1 MIILILSI
9 LILLNIFLLY
19 LLNRKKIKKLFFK
32 SKINKVDISELHKIF
47 QTEKISLNLYSPKKE
62 TIIKS
67 FCIPPNSQIPG
78 LTSEYEAWILAS
90 LSKVSKNIFEFG
102 TCSGKTTLLLAL
114 NSSENSK
121 IFSITL
127 KPDQA
132 KNIVKKKDDNKISY
146 RNILNESIY
155 DKFFFSGSDVEK
167 KIKVIFQ
174 NSLEFEE
181 MQYLNQFDLI
191 FIDGG
196 HTYSVIKNDSEKSF
210 KMLNSNGI
218 ILWHDYVP
226 GKESAKNVVKYIHE
240 ISINKKIF
248 HLKNTSLCF
257 YKNYS

>member
-9 LILLNIFLLY
+9 LILINIFLLY
-19 LLNRKKIKKLFFK
+19 LLNKKKIKKLFFK
-32 SKINKVDISELHKIF
+32 SKINEVDISKLHKIF

-62 TIIKS
+62 TIIK
-67 FCIPPNSQIPG
+67 
-78 LTSEYEAWILAS
+78 
-90 LSKVSKNIFEFG
+90 
-102 TCSGKTTLLLAL
+102 
-114 NSSENSK
+114 

-127 KPDQA
+127 KADQA

-174 NSLEFEE
+174 NSLEFDE

-218 ILWHDYVP
+218 MFWHDYVP

-240 ISINKKIF
+240 ISKNKKIF

>member
-9 LILLNIFLLY
+9 LILINIYFLY
-19 LLNRKKIKKLFFK
+19 LLNKKKIKKLFFK
-32 SKINKVDISELHKIF
+32 SKINEVDIFKLHKIF

-167 KIKVIFQ
+167 K
-174 NSLEFEE
+174 
-181 MQYLNQFDLI
+181 
-191 FIDGG
+191 
-196 HTYSVIKNDSEKSF
+196 
-210 KMLNSNGI
+210 
-218 ILWHDYVP
+218 
-226 GKESAKNVVKYIHE
+226 
-240 ISINKKIF
+240 
-248 HLKNTSLCF
+248 LK
-257 YKNYS
+257 